1 MVVTGI
7 YNYLMYYLFY
17 NLFAHSK
24 NLHSLL
30 YLTSYKTSSFFR
42 NNTIWKW
49 WGVGGGG
56 LGMRLESRSQKWTLK
71 ERYSLVEYRKL
82 IFIELTIIVRHGMNL
97 QSII

>member
-42 NNTIWKW
+42 NNTIWK
-49 WGVGGGG
+49 VIKMNKEFCKSTSVV
-56 LGMRLESRSQKWTLK
+56 LAELCKALK
-71 ERYSLVEYRKL
+71 
-82 IFIELTIIVRHGMNL
+82 TNP
-97 QSII
+97 SIYFSGKNSY

>member
-42 NNTIWKW
+42 NNTIWK
-49 WGVGGGG
+49 VIKMNKEFCKSTSVV
-56 LGMRLESRSQKWTLK
+56 LAELFKALK
-71 ERYSLVEYRKL
+71 TNPNIYFSGKNSY
-82 IFIELTIIVRHGMNL
+82 
-97 QSII
+97 